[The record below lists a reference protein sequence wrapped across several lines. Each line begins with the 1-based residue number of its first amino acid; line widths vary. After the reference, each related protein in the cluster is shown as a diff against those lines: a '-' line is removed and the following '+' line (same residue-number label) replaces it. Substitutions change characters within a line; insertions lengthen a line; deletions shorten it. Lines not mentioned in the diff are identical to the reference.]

1 MSTRANPTIIG
12 AFTLTGLLLAAAA
25 IVLLGAGKFFKKTH
39 NVLLYFDKS
48 AYGLQVGS
56 DVRFGGVRIG
66 SVRSIS
72 VVVDTDNNRKVIP
85 VVVEL
90 AASELGQIGGVESGG
105 IDFSTHE
112 GVNKAVR
119 KGLRA
124 GMKQQ
129 SIVTG
134 QLYIEFD
141 INPETEGFVYQPKS
155 KPEYPVVPT
164 IGTEMDELVSGIAE
178 GLRKFNALD
187 LDSVITELRAVLE
200 NADKQ
205 ITALNMAE
213 ISDNLITITGD
224 IRKITSDNKLPTA
237 IANLNEALVQ
247 IKEVSAKAN
256 EGIDPVIADLQ
267 KVIEKAETSLATL
280 DETAKEISS
289 ISNPRGPVLLRMQ
302 NVLQETERASLALKE
317 LTNDLKRNP
326 RSIIAGK
333 AQPE

>member
-1 MSTRANPTIIG
+1 MSTKANPTVIG
-12 AFTLTGLLLAAAA
+12 VFTLLGLLLAAAA
-25 IVLLGAGKFFKKTH
+25 IVLLGAGKLFKKTH
-39 NVLLYFDKS
+39 NIMLYFDKS

-72 VVVDTDNNRKVIP
+72 VVIDTENDRKVIP

-90 AASELGQIGGVESGG
+90 TASELGQIGVEDSGG
-105 IDFSTHE
+105 FDFSTHE
-112 GVNKAVR
+112 GVKKAVA

-134 QLYIEFD
+134 QLYVEFD
-141 INPETEGFVYQPKS
+141 INPEAEAFVYQPKH

-164 IGTEMDELVSGIAE
+164 IGTEMDELVSGIAD

-187 LDSVITELRAVLE
+187 LESVITELRGVLDKA
-200 NADKQ
+200 NKQ
-205 ITALNMAE
+205 IAALNMAQ
-213 ISDNLITITGD
+213 ISDNLITITED
-224 IRKITSDNKLPTA
+224 VRDITSDNQLPTA
-237 IANLNEALVQ
+237 LANLNEALIQ

-256 EGIDPVIADLQ
+256 EGIDPVLDDFKILLEQTQASLASL
-267 KVIEKAETSLATL
+267 EKATQ
-280 DETAKEISS
+280 EISS

-302 NVLQETERASLALKE
+302 NVLLETERASRSLKE

-326 RSIIAGK
+326 KSILSGK
-333 AQPE
+333 AEPE